1 MLAGDFNA
9 EDSETC
15 LSKFL
20 FEIKAK
26 NKVYNYT
33 RYKSMKIL
41 VVLILLQ
48 KQPPEVFNEK
58 RCS

>member
-33 RYKSMKIL
+33 RYKSVKIL

-48 KQPPEVFNEK
+48 K
-58 RCS
+58 